1 MNLGRLIARGVIGGL
16 FVGHGTQKLFGWFGG
31 PGLEGTS
38 GMMDRLELSPGKR
51 HALAASIAETAG
63 GSMLVLGA
71 LTPLAGALITG
82 SMVTAIRKVH
92 FSKGLWNQNG
102 GYEFN
107 LALIGAVAAL
117 VDGGPGR
124 PSVDSALGIDD
135 TGSGWAVASVAAG
148 VVGSTIAI
156 EAGKRHGQ
164 EQERQEQPFAAPE
177 TAATPAVEAV
187 V

>member
-38 GMMDRLELSPGKR
+38 GMMDRLELSPARR
-51 HALAASIAETAG
+51 HALAASISETAG
-63 GSMLVLGA
+63 GAMLVLGA

-92 FSKGLWNQNG
+92 LSKGLWNQNG

-124 PSVDSALGIDD
+124 PSVDSALGLDD
-135 TGSGWAVASVAAG
+135 TGPGWAVASVAAG
-148 VVGSTIAI
+148 VAGSTLVI
-156 EAGKRHGQ
+156 EAGKRHRQ
-164 EQERQEQPFAAPE
+164 EQEQPSARPE
-177 TAATPAVEAV
+177 TAATPAVETVA
-187 V
+187 